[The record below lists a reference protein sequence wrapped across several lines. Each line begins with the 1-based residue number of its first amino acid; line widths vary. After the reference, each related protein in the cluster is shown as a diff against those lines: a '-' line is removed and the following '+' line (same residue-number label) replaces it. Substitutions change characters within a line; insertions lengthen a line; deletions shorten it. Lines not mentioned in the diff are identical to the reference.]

1 MVYKGDIMDIER
13 NELEP
18 VHFFVSKELK
28 KRFKVIC
35 LIKEKSLSETL
46 KELVEKYV
54 QENQNIIK

>member
-1 MVYKGDIMDIER
+1 MDIEK

-54 QENQNIIK
+54 EENQSVIK